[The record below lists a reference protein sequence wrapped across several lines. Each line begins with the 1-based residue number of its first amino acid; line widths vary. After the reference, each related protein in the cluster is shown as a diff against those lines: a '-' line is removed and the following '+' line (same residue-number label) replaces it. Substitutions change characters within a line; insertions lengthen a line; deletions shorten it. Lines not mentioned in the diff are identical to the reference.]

1 MIFFFNKKRKKII
14 KKIGPIPIINGAK
27 NRFFLCQVSKMAV
40 FRLFEKHSKNAYFC
54 SISC

>member
-1 MIFFFNKKRKKII
+1 MIFFSTKNEKKMT
-14 KKIGPIPIINGAK
+14 KKIGPIPLINGAK